1 MSQKR
6 RTASDEPHFLV
17 RMGASDH
24 RPGALLGEHR
34 HDWHQLALV
43 TQGLMT
49 VSTEAGSWVAPPS
62 IALWI
67 PAGTRHGIRFIGASR
82 LRTAWFPPDRP
93 GRRPQQCSAV
103 AVSPLLAELMQR
115 ACELGMLDERVPVER
130 AIATLID
137 AEFERSDIPPF
148 TLPQPRDR
156 ATSAAARFIADGAA
170 AAESIDRL
178 AEAVGLSGRSLERRF
193 HEETG
198 MSPGRWR
205 RQYRMLAALERLAAG
220 MPIKAVAAMAG
231 YGGPSAF
238 VAAFRNS
245 FGTTPGRYFDSSD
258 LIRSD
263 DRAAAAPPR

>member
-6 RTASDEPHFLV
+6 RRVADEPHFLV

-43 TQGLMT
+43 THGLMT

-62 IALWI
+62 VAIWI
-67 PAGTRHGIRFIGASR
+67 PGGIRHDIRFIGASR

-93 GRRPQQCSAV
+93 ANRPLQCSAV
-103 AVSPLLAELMQR
+103 TVSPLLAELMQR
-115 ACELGMLDERVPVER
+115 ASELGVLDERVPVEH

-137 AEFERSDIPPF
+137 AEFARSDIPLF

-156 ATSAAARFIADGAA
+156 AASEAARLIADGVAA
-170 AAESIDRL
+170 AWSIDRL
-178 AEAVGLSGRSLERRF
+178 AKAVGLGSRSLERRF
-193 HEETG
+193 REETG

-205 RQYRMLAALERLAAG
+205 RQYAMLGAIERLAAG
-220 MPIKAVAAMAG
+220 EPIKAVAALAG
-231 YGGPSAF
+231 YAGPSAF
-238 VAAFRNS
+238 VAAFRS
-245 FGTTPGRYFDSSD
+245 HFGVTPGRYFGGGDP
-258 LIRSD
+258 IRSG
-263 DRAAAAPPR
+263 DRAGEARSR